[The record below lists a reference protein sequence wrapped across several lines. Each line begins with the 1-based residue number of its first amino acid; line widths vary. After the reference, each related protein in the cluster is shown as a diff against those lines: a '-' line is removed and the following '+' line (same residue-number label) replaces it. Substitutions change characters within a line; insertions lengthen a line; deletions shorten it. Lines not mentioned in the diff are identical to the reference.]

1 MSSVTVLILLLTTL
15 SPAIVIGMVGYS
27 AIKAV
32 GRNPSASSRILLTMI
47 IAFVFAEAI
56 GILAIL
62 MLYLYG
68 IVD

>member
-1 MSSVTVLILLLTTL
+1 MSSVAVLILLLTTI
-15 SPAIVIGMVGYS
+15 SPAIVIGMVGQS

-32 GRNPSASSRILLTMI
+32 GRNPSASSRILLAMI

-56 GILAIL
+56 AVLAIL
-62 MLYLYG
+62 MLYLGG